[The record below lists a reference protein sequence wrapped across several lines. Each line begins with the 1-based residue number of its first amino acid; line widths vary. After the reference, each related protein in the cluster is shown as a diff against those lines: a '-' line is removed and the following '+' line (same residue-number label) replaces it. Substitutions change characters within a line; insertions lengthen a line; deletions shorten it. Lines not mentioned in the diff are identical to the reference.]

1 MEQFVVPQFIDVED
15 KIFGPLSVRQFVI
28 FMVGCLLL
36 FLEYR
41 LADFALFILEGLPT
55 LMVSL
60 ILAFA
65 KVNGMPF
72 HFFLVNFIQTLKR
85 PRIRLWQKSISEAEL
100 RAELH
105 HPVAV
110 VQAPTASAH
119 KPVLSQS
126 RLSELTLVVD
136 TGGAYQP
143 EEEDRN
149 QGLEVRGK

>member
-15 KIFGPLSVRQFVI
+15 KIFGPLSVRQFI
-28 FMVGCLLL
+28 ILMIGCLLV

-41 LADFALFILEGLPT
+41 LSDFTLFILEGLPT
-55 LMVSL
+55 LLVCL
-60 ILAFA
+60 ILGFA

-85 PRIRLWQKSISEAEL
+85 PRLRLWQKSVSEAEL
-100 RAELH
+100 KAELH

-110 VQAPTASAH
+110 AQSVALASVH
-119 KPVLSQS
+119 KPGLTRS

-136 TGGAYQP
+136 TGGAYVP
-143 EEEDRN
+143 EEESRI
-149 QGLEVRGK
+149 